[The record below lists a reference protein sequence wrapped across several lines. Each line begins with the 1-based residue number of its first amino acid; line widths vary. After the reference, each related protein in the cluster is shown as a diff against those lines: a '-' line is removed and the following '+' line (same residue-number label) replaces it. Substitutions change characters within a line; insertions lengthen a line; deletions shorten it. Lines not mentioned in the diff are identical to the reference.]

1 MKQKFSLS
9 TLKLRF
15 EDDVEK
21 QFLEDYYEK
30 SLPII
35 RISFILAIVLYCIF
49 GVLDI
54 IIVPESKY
62 IVWFIRFAIVVPL
75 LVGVYV
81 LSYTRFFKNNMQVI
95 LAATGL
101 VVGYGIN
108 AMIGIANPGELGYDF
123 YFSGLFLVILWIYA
137 LSRMRILYAVASS
150 ILVWLGYA
158 LVEIIV
164 NGRLSGGMTG
174 NDLPVFINNNF
185 FFISSNLV
193 GIFACYTIEF
203 YLRKDF
209 IQRLTIQEENEKTR
223 GILSTVDETAGELLT
238 GSEELTAST
247 DEIADIVSEH
257 SDLLSEVVNLS
268 GNISS
273 SIDDIRDKSNSQYT
287 IVEDNFAK
295 IKEISVL
302 MEGIYNDSTQQ
313 SSNAEKALESAAV
326 NEKHINETVM
336 SINDMRKNSQKIEE
350 ISKTISEIADQT
362 NLLSLN
368 AAIESAR
375 AGEQGKG
382 FAVVADEISKLATMS
397 IDSSKEIAG
406 IIRNTVNNIE
416 TVSSMTES
424 LAEYFNDTISFVREN
439 SQFMKGLNEN
449 TYKEFEES
457 KILYSSTVEVDRAA
471 RDVIEYTEK
480 LTAFVQRIVD
490 WMKRM
495 QDSGNQIPPNLEDIQ
510 NLSKRL
516 EERSRNMNDLLQGQW
531 EQG

>member
-1 MKQKFSLS
+1 MKKPFSIS
-9 TLKLRF
+9 NLKLRF
-15 EDDVEK
+15 EDDVENL
-21 QFLEDYYEK
+21 FLEDYYEK

-62 IVWFIRFAIVVPL
+62 IVWFIRFAIVVPF
-75 LVGVYV
+75 LVGVYI

-95 LAATGL
+95 LVITGL

-108 AMIGIANPGELGYDF
+108 AMIGFANPGELGYDF

-137 LSRMRILYAVASS
+137 LSRMRILYAVVSS
-150 ILVWLGYA
+150 MLVWLGYA
-158 LVEIIV
+158 LVEIIA
-164 NGRLSGGMTG
+164 NQRISGGMAG
-174 NDLPVFINNNF
+174 NDLPIFINNNF

-209 IQRLTIQEENEKTR
+209 MQRLTIEEENDRTR
-223 GILSTVDETAGELLT
+223 GILKTVDDTSSELLS
-238 GSEELTAST
+238 GSEELTSST
-247 DEIADIVSEH
+247 VEINQIVNEH
-257 SDLLSEVVNLS
+257 AKLLDEVVNLS
-268 GNISS
+268 KNIST
-273 SIDDIRDKSNSQYT
+273 SIEDIREKSNSQYT
-287 IVEDNFAK
+287 IVENNFSK

-302 MEGIYNDSTQQ
+302 MEEIHNDSTMQ
-313 SSNAEKALESAAV
+313 SSNAEKALDAAAI
-326 NEKHINETVM
+326 NEKHINDTVM

-424 LAEYFNDTISFVREN
+424 LASYFNDTISFVREN
-439 SQFMKGLNEN
+439 SEFMKGLKDN
-449 TYKEFEES
+449 TYREFEES
-457 KILYSSTVEVDRAA
+457 KILYSSTEEVEKAA

-480 LTAFVQRIVD
+480 LTEFVQRIVE
-490 WMKRM
+490 WMNRM
-495 QDSGNQIPPNLEDIQ
+495 QESGEQIPANLEDIQ
-510 NLSKRL
+510 KLSRRL
-516 EERSRNMNDLLQGQW
+516 EERSRNMNDLLQGQR
-531 EQG
+531 ETV

>member
-174 NDLPVFINNNF
+174 NDLPVFINNNLF
-185 FFISSNLV
+185 LHFI
-193 GIFACYTIEF
+193 
-203 YLRKDF
+203 KP
-209 IQRLTIQEENEKTR
+209 R
-223 GILSTVDETAGELLT
+223 GYF
-238 GSEELTAST
+238 
-247 DEIADIVSEH
+247 
-257 SDLLSEVVNLS
+257 
-268 GNISS
+268 
-273 SIDDIRDKSNSQYT
+273 R
-287 IVEDNFAK
+287 
-295 IKEISVL
+295 VL
-302 MEGIYNDSTQQ
+302 
-313 SSNAEKALESAAV
+313 
-326 NEKHINETVM
+326 HH
-336 SINDMRKNSQKIEE
+336 
-350 ISKTISEIADQT
+350 
-362 NLLSLN
+362 
-368 AAIESAR
+368 
-375 AGEQGKG
+375 
-382 FAVVADEISKLATMS
+382 
-397 IDSSKEIAG
+397 
-406 IIRNTVNNIE
+406 
-416 TVSSMTES
+416 
-424 LAEYFNDTISFVREN
+424 
-439 SQFMKGLNEN
+439 
-449 TYKEFEES
+449 
-457 KILYSSTVEVDRAA
+457 
-471 RDVIEYTEK
+471 
-480 LTAFVQRIVD
+480 
-490 WMKRM
+490 
-495 QDSGNQIPPNLEDIQ
+495 
-510 NLSKRL
+510 
-516 EERSRNMNDLLQGQW
+516 
-531 EQG
+531 